1 MGFFQRLSKKDKD
14 NPFKDVFNTDDY
26 YAAVMWAVKQG
37 VAEPDSD
44 GLFDPRSGCTRA
56 QAVTF
61 LWRVVGSPAP
71 AAVSSPFIDVK
82 DTDDCFAP
90 VMWAVEN
97 GIGSEIGE
105 GVFAA
110 NASVTRAQIL
120 TMLHRAVGKPAAVK
134 REWDF
139 IDVTEQDFYF
149 EAMLWALEKDIAEPL
164 ADGVFAP
171 YSVCARSQVIEFLY
185 KAYSIASTS
194 AEVPYR

>member
-1 MGFFQRLSKKDKD
+1 MGFFQRLTKKDKD

-26 YAAVMWAVKQG
+26 YDAVIWALKAG
-37 VAEPDSD
+37 VAAPD
-44 GLFDPRSGCTRA
+44 GEGMFDPRTGCTRA

-61 LWRVVGSPAP
+61 LWKVAGSPAP
-71 AAVSSPFIDVK
+71 KAVASPFIDVK
-82 DTDDCFAP
+82 ESDACFAP
-90 VMWAVEN
+90 VMWAVEH

-110 NASVTRAQIL
+110 NASVTRAQFL

-139 IDVTEQDFYF
+139 IDVSEQDFYF
-149 EAMLWALEKDIAEPL
+149 EAMLWALEKDIAAPL

-185 KAYSIASTS
+185 KAYNQ
-194 AEVPYR
+194 